1 MHRREKSI
9 TGNAY
14 QTVTEYSL
22 NERMMPW
29 INSHIN
35 ICASFGVM
43 ICFLLIFFITYTFD
57 GNSFQKTTFLLSFYV
72 SSFTFSFFNP
82 IIF

>member
-14 QTVTEYSL
+14 QTVTKYSL

-29 INSHIN
+29 MDSQIN

-72 SSFTFSFFNP
+72 FPVLNLVFNP